1 MIKLILNSTN
11 QLINE
16 AADMIR
22 LQEFSETI

>member
-22 LQEFSETI
+22 LQEFSKTI

>member
-16 AADMIR
+16 ATDMIR
-22 LQEFSETI
+22 LQEFSKTI